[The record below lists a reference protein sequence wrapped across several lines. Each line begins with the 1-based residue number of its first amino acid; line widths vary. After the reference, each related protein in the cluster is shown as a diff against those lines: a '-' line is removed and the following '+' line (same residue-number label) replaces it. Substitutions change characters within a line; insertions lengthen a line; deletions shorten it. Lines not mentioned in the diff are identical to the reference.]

1 MPRTLIVLL
10 ASGLIAAT
18 AAACGSSSSSS
29 SSPAAAPKSS
39 SAGSSTSTGSGAG
52 ALSGEAA
59 SAATGDIPDNQVF
72 LKFHNGAAGYSVSY
86 PEGWARKGAD
96 ANVTFADKNNIV
108 HVVIAKGPPATTA
121 SVAAEL
127 TRLKQ
132 STPTLTF
139 KPPAT
144 VQLKAGT
151 AVKAVYTTL
160 SAANPVTGKRVL
172 LIVDRYE
179 LAGGGRRAIVD
190 LGTAKGV
197 DNVDAY
203 RLMINSFRWQ

>member
-1 MPRTLIVLL
+1 MPRTLIIIASSLL
-10 ASGLIAAT
+10 AAA
-18 AAACGSSSSSS
+18 AAACGSSSSSQS
-29 SSPAAAPKSS
+29 SQAASPKASSTSS
-39 SAGSSTSTGSGAG
+39 SASSGSGVG

-72 LKFHNGAAGYSVSY
+72 LTFRNPAGGYSMSY
-86 PEGWARKGAD
+86 PEGWAQKGAGAD
-96 ANVTFADKNNIV
+96 VSFNDKNNVV
-108 HVVIAKGPPATTA
+108 HVVIAKGPPPTTS

-132 STPTLTF
+132 SNPTLTF

-144 VQLKAGT
+144 VQLKAGP
-151 AVKAVYTTL
+151 AVKTTYATR
-160 SAANPVTGKRVL
+160 SAPNPVTGKSVV

-179 LAGGGRRAIVD
+179 LAGGSRRATVD
-190 LGTAKGV
+190 LGTPKGV